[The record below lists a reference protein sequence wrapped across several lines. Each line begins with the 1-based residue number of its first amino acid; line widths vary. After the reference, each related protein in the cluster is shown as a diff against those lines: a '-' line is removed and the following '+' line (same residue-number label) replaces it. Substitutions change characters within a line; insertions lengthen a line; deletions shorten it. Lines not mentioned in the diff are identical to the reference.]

1 MAPKKGPRAEETQT
15 LTDKEEWVCREF
27 VADAGENQTR
37 AYMKVFKGCSYDS
50 ARTLAAKLFANVHI
64 VNRINELRAE
74 RNKRLEITADKVLA
88 GIAKLAFYDSRDF
101 FDDNGKLKPLSELD
115 PDHADVIAG
124 IETFHKVTG
133 DESDEV
139 AITTK
144 IKLAD
149 RGQNLERLGKHL
161 KLFTDKTEVSGPNGG
176 PVQITRVEL
185 VPLVNGSD

>member
-1 MAPKKGPRAEETQT
+1 MAGKKKDTTEAVIRP
-15 LTDKEEWVCREF
+15 LTDKEEWLCREF
-27 VADAGENQTR
+27 VSDAGENQTK
-37 AYMKVFKGCSYDS
+37 AYMRVYKGCTYESG
-50 ARTLAAKLFANVHI
+50 RVLASKAFAD
-64 VNRINELRAE
+64 VNIRQRIDELRLE

-124 IETFHKVTG
+124 LETFHKVTG

-149 RGQNLERLGKHL
+149 RGQNLERLGKYL
-161 KLFTDKTEVSGPNGG
+161 KLFTDKMELGGVDGKDLNLTVSFVKPDVG
-176 PVQITRVEL
+176 
-185 VPLVNGSD
+185 